1 MEEVDKNIDFKKIIF
16 YNTMENEEK
25 RVVIY
30 ERIKR
35 ASGWCELVSEVCE
48 LAFGVIG

>member
-1 MEEVDKNIDFKKIIF
+1 LILINKYFIIH
-16 YNTMENEEK
+16 ESEEK

-30 ERIKR
+30 GRIKR
-35 ASGWCELVSEVCE
+35 ASGWCKLVLEIYE

>member
-1 MEEVDKNIDFKKIIF
+1 LILKKYYFIIH
-16 YNTMENEEK
+16 ESEEK